1 MKLPRPRRSLRAYI
15 LSLIGPA
22 LPARVL
28 LRWNKGQ

>member
-1 MKLPRPRRSLRAYI
+1 MKLPRLKRSLRAYV
-15 LSLIGPA
+15 LSIVGRA